1 MELLVKYFGPDYTTL
16 EYQKYGWSRIPHFYM
31 NFYVYKYATSMSAG
45 YSIVNQIMD
54 GKEGA
59 LEAYIEFLG
68 AGGSADPITV
78 LKNAG
83 VDMNSS
89 EPVDSLLAYF
99 SELVDELE
107 VLLDKKRIK
116 GGTFH
121 NLSCSTWR
129 RALEN
134 CKGLWNHMEGTG

>member
-1 MELLVKYFGPDYTTL
+1 MVESGQPLSPDVLNELWMELLVKYFGPDYTTL

-78 LKNAG
+78 LKKCG
-83 VDMNSS
+83 CGYEQFRTCGFST
-89 EPVDSLLAYF
+89 SLL
-99 SELVDELE
+99 L
-107 VLLDKKRIK
+107 
-116 GGTFH
+116 
-121 NLSCSTWR
+121 
-129 RALEN
+129 
-134 CKGLWNHMEGTG
+134 